1 MRRIGFTGDIWP
13 DGIQEL
19 LLRAAL
25 LPGHEG
31 AAAWTAVRPRIDVDH
46 LPGELHRLIPLVW
59 QAIAD
64 RGIDDPD
71 LARLKGVYQ
80 FSWYRNQL
88 LFADGAALIAA
99 LEAAGVRTMLLRG
112 GAMAVAHHRDAGI
125 RMMNDLDV
133 LVTAADLDLSR
144 QVAVAEGWWTL
155 TGSERL
161 ERREAAVT
169 LQNREGRIIRL
180 HWTPS
185 RNVPLPEAFERI
197 WRRSVDVTFKQ
208 VVTRVPSAADLLL
221 YACIDGA
228 RASSGSTL
236 RWIADVTLLLGA
248 VPDLNWDVL
257 VAEARRDHVSLL
269 IGEALRYL
277 VDAFHAGVPQE
288 VLAALAAVPATR
300 RDRLAHRLSLT
311 TSPRMPSAA
320 EVLGRHTRLTAD
332 IPVSRAIAAA
342 PMFLQDLLGVQRR
355 RDLPV
360 AVARKAVRAV
370 MSPAPSTAELSK
382 AESIERG
389 PRSLKS

>member
-1 MRRIGFTGDIWP
+1 MRRTGFTGDIWP
-13 DGIQEL
+13 DGIKEL

-25 LPGHEG
+25 MPGHEG

-46 LPGELHRLIPLVW
+46 LPGELHRLIPLLW
-59 QAIAD
+59 KALAD
-64 RGIDDPD
+64 SGIDDPE

-80 FSWYRNQL
+80 YSWYRNQL

-125 RMMNDLDV
+125 RLMNDLDV
-133 LVTAADLDLSR
+133 LVTAADLDRSR
-144 QVAVAEGWWTL
+144 RLAEAGGWCPL
-155 TGSERL
+155 AGSKQF

-185 RNVPLPEAFERI
+185 RNVPLPEASEAM
-197 WRRSVDVTFKQ
+197 WRRPVSVTFKH
-208 VVTRVPSAADLLL
+208 VETRVPSAADHLL

-228 RASSGSTL
+228 RANSGSTL
-236 RWIADVTLLLGA
+236 RWIGDVTVLLRV
-248 VPDLNWDVL
+248 VPDINWDVL
-257 VAEARRDHVSLL
+257 VAEARRHRVSLL

-277 VDAFHAGVPQE
+277 VDTFDAGVPPA
-288 VLAALAAVPATR
+288 VLAALAAAPATR

-332 IPVSRAIAAA
+332 IPLSRAVATA
-342 PMFLQDLLGVQRR
+342 PTFLQDLLGAQRR
-355 RDLPV
+355 RDVPA

-370 MSPAPSTAELSK
+370 MSPAPSM
-382 AESIERG
+382 AESERIRPAERG
-389 PRSLKS
+389 RRSSK

>member
-1 MRRIGFTGDIWP
+1 M
-13 DGIQEL
+13 
-19 LLRAAL
+19 
-25 LPGHEG
+25 PGHEG

-46 LPGELHRLIPLVW
+46 LPGELHRLIPLLW
-59 QAIAD
+59 KALAD
-64 RGIDDPD
+64 SGIDDPE

-80 FSWYRNQL
+80 YSWYRNQL

-99 LEAAGVRTMLLRG
+99 LEAAGVRTMILRG

-125 RMMNDLDV
+125 RLMNDLDV
-133 LVTAADLDLSR
+133 LVTAADLDRSR
-144 QVAVAEGWWTL
+144 RLAEAGGWCPL
-155 TGSERL
+155 AGSKQF

-185 RNVPLPEAFERI
+185 RNVPLPEASEAM
-197 WRRSVDVTFKQ
+197 WRRPVSVTFKH
-208 VVTRVPSAADLLL
+208 VETRVPSAADHLL

-228 RASSGSTL
+228 RANSGSTL
-236 RWIADVTLLLGA
+236 RWIGDVTVLLRV
-248 VPDLNWDVL
+248 VPDINWDVL
-257 VAEARRDHVSLL
+257 VAEARRHRVSLL

-277 VDAFHAGVPQE
+277 VDTFDAGVPPA
-288 VLAALAAVPATR
+288 VLAALAAAPATR

-332 IPVSRAIAAA
+332 IPLSRAVATA
-342 PMFLQDLLGVQRR
+342 PTFLQDLLGAQRR
-355 RDLPV
+355 RDVPA

-370 MSPAPSTAELSK
+370 MSPAPSM
-382 AESIERG
+382 AESERIRPAERG
-389 PRSLKS
+389 RRSSK

>member
-1 MRRIGFTGDIWP
+1 MRRTGFTGDIWP
-13 DGIQEL
+13 DGIKEL

-25 LPGHEG
+25 MPGHEG

-46 LPGELHRLIPLVW
+46 LPGELHRLIPLLW
-59 QAIAD
+59 KALAD
-64 RGIDDPD
+64 RGIDDPE

-80 FSWYRNQL
+80 YSWYRNQL

-99 LEAAGVRTMLLRG
+99 LEAAGVRTMILRG

-125 RMMNDLDV
+125 RLMNDLDV
-133 LVTAADLDLSR
+133 LVTAADLDRSR
-144 QVAVAEGWWTL
+144 RLAEAGGWCPL
-155 TGSERL
+155 AGSKQF

-185 RNVPLPEAFERI
+185 RNVPLPEASEAM
-197 WRRSVDVTFKQ
+197 WRRPVSVTFKH
-208 VVTRVPSAADLLL
+208 VETRVPSAADHLL

-228 RASSGSTL
+228 RANSGSTL
-236 RWIADVTLLLGA
+236 RWIGDVTVLLRV
-248 VPDLNWDVL
+248 VPDINWDVL
-257 VAEARRDHVSLL
+257 VAEARRHRVSLL

-277 VDAFHAGVPQE
+277 VDTFDAGVPPA
-288 VLAALAAVPATR
+288 VLAALAAAPATR

-332 IPVSRAIAAA
+332 IPLSRAVATA
-342 PMFLQDLLGVQRR
+342 PTFLQDLLGAQRR
-355 RDLPV
+355 RDVPA

-370 MSPAPSTAELSK
+370 MSPAPSM
-382 AESIERG
+382 AESERIRPAERG
-389 PRSLKS
+389 RRSSK

>member
-1 MRRIGFTGDIWP
+1 MRRTGFTGDIWP
-13 DGIQEL
+13 DGIKEL

-25 LPGHEG
+25 MPGHEG

-46 LPGELHRLIPLVW
+46 LPGELHRLIPLLW
-59 QAIAD
+59 KALAD
-64 RGIDDPD
+64 RGIDDPE

-80 FSWYRNQL
+80 YSWYRNQL

-125 RMMNDLDV
+125 RLMNDLDV
-133 LVTAADLDLSR
+133 LVTAADLDRSR
-144 QVAVAEGWWTL
+144 RLAEAGGWCPL
-155 TGSERL
+155 AGSKQF

-185 RNVPLPEAFERI
+185 RNVPLPEASEAM
-197 WRRSVDVTFKQ
+197 WRRPVSVTFKH
-208 VVTRVPSAADLLL
+208 VETRVPSAADHLL

-228 RASSGSTL
+228 RANSGSTL
-236 RWIADVTLLLGA
+236 RWIGDVTVLLRV
-248 VPDLNWDVL
+248 VPDINWDVL
-257 VAEARRDHVSLL
+257 VAEARRHRVSLL

-277 VDAFHAGVPQE
+277 VDTFDAGVPPA
-288 VLAALAAVPATR
+288 VLAALAAAPATR

-332 IPVSRAIAAA
+332 IPLSRAVATA
-342 PMFLQDLLGVQRR
+342 PTFLQDLLGAQRR
-355 RDLPV
+355 RDVPA

-370 MSPAPSTAELSK
+370 MSPAPSM
-382 AESIERG
+382 AESERIRPAERG
-389 PRSLKS
+389 RRSSK

>member
-1 MRRIGFTGDIWP
+1 MRRTGFTGDIWP

-25 LPGHEG
+25 MPGHEG

-46 LPGELHRLIPLVW
+46 LPGELHRLIPLLW
-59 QAIAD
+59 KALAD
-64 RGIDDPD
+64 GGIDDPD
-71 LARLKGVYQ
+71 LSRLKGVYQ

-125 RMMNDLDV
+125 RLMNDLDV
-133 LVTAADLDLSR
+133 LVTAADLDRSR
-144 QVAVAEGWWTL
+144 RLAEAGGWWPL
-155 TGSERL
+155 AGSKQF

-185 RNVPLPEAFERI
+185 RNVPLPEASEAM
-197 WRRSVDVTFKQ
+197 WRRPVSVTFKH
-208 VVTRVPSAADLLL
+208 VETRVPSAADHLL

-228 RASSGSTL
+228 RANSGSTL
-236 RWIADVTLLLGA
+236 RWIGDVTVLLRV
-248 VPDLNWDVL
+248 VPDINWDVL
-257 VAEARRDHVSLL
+257 VAEARRHRVSLL

-277 VDAFHAGVPQE
+277 VDTFDAGVPPA
-288 VLAALAAVPATR
+288 VLAALAAAPATR

-332 IPVSRAIAAA
+332 IPLSRAVATA
-342 PMFLQDLLGVQRR
+342 PTFLQDLLGAQRR
-355 RDLPV
+355 RDVPA

-370 MSPAPSTAELSK
+370 MSPAPSM
-382 AESIERG
+382 AESERIRPAERG
-389 PRSLKS
+389 RRSSK